1 MQVHTLPALRPA
13 GSHERAAGSALAT
26 GRPVAGAPAPAAL
39 APGAGAA
46 SAHPLRGPAGEAAR
60 RASAFSPWDG
70 ERHGQ
75 VAAAQM
81 SKAYL
86 GQLSAQLHALK
97 SGYSDNLADPA
108 SAPQRE
114 PELASARQS
123 LKALWGQR
131 TQATAAAIDAQL
143 QYQGHGAARQ
153 AFRIRGIDAAAL
165 SQGAREVLSIGLP
178 SNLAG
183 PLTVTIDPE
192 QGVSRNLRRL
202 DHALATADVR
212 VHADERGEPV
222 FNAPQ
227 ATWDKVQDRITIK
240 GEGHRF
246 ADGVPQRVRTH
257 TEAPALPSS
266 LYEQAPVEPQDI
278 RGALQRVIHALDR
291 VGLTQAQV
299 AGALA
304 LASAQTRAA
313 SAEIPVES
321 VERAAQAFLA
331 RTQSMRFETYADVA
345 PALAGVN
352 RARVM
357 ALMGSGGFQAN

>member
-1 MQVHTLPALRPA
+1 MQVNTLPAVRSTGSNERASGPALGVGRPA
-13 GSHERAAGSALAT
+13 
-26 GRPVAGAPAPAAL
+26 AGATAPAA
-39 APGAGAA
+39 PVPVAA
-46 SAHPLRGPAGEAAR
+46 SAHPLRGPAGEAAK

-75 VAAAQM
+75 VAAAQL

-86 GQLSAQLHALK
+86 GQLSANLHTLK
-97 SGYSDNLADPA
+97 SGYSENLADPVTA
-108 SAPQRE
+108 SQRE
-114 PELASARQS
+114 HELVSARQG
-123 LKALWGQR
+123 LKALWHRRAASTG
-131 TQATAAAIDAQL
+131 AAIDPQL

-153 AFRIRGIDAAAL
+153 SFRIRGIDAAAL

-192 QGVSRNLRRL
+192 QGVNSNLRRL

-212 VHADERGEPV
+212 VHVDDQGEPV
-222 FNAPQ
+222 FSAPE

-257 TEAPALPSS
+257 TETPALPSA
-266 LYEQAPVEPQDI
+266 LYEQAPVEPHQI
-278 RGALQRVIHALDR
+278 RVALQSVIHALDR
-291 VGLTQAQV
+291 VGFTQAKV

-304 LASAQTRAA
+304 LASAEARAA
-313 SAEIPVES
+313 SAEIAVES

-357 ALMGSGGFQAN
+357 ALLSGG

>member
-1 MQVHTLPALRPA
+1 MQVHTLPALRSSATPERSA
-13 GSHERAAGSALAT
+13 GAAFTTGRAA
-26 GRPVAGAPAPAAL
+26 AGAAAPAA
-39 APGAGAA
+39 PVPAA
-46 SAHPLRGPAGEAAR
+46 TSIHPLRGPGGASAQP
-60 RASAFSPWDG
+60 ASAFSPWDG

-75 VAAAQM
+75 VAAAQL

-86 GQLSAQLHALK
+86 GRLSADLHTLK
-97 SGYSDNLADPA
+97 SGYSDQLAEPA
-108 SAPQRE
+108 TAHQRE
-114 PELASARQS
+114 PELASARQG
-123 LKALWGQR
+123 LKTLWRQR
-131 TQATAAAIDAQL
+131 AAATGAAIDPQL

-153 AFRIRGIDAAAL
+153 TFRIRGIDAAAL

-192 QGVSRNLRRL
+192 QGVHSNVRRL
-202 DHALATADVR
+202 DHALAAAQVR
-212 VHADERGEPV
+212 VHIDDRGEPV
-222 FNAPQ
+222 FSASE

-246 ADGVPQRVRTH
+246 ADGVAQRVRTQ
-257 TEAPALPSS
+257 TETPALPSA

-278 RGALQRVIHALDR
+278 RTALQGVIHALDR
-291 VGLTQAQV
+291 VGFTQAQV
-299 AGALA
+299 AGRLA
-304 LASAQTRAA
+304 LASAEASAA

-321 VERAAQAFLA
+321 VERSAQAFLA

-357 ALMGSGGFQAN
+357 ALLSGG

>member
-1 MQVHTLPALRPA
+1 MQVNTLPALRSI
-13 GSHERAAGSALAT
+13 GSHERASDTALT
-26 GRPVAGAPAPAAL
+26 LGRPA
-39 APGAGAA
+39 AGAA
-46 SAHPLRGPAGEAAR
+46 APAVPVPAAASSHPLRGPSGDAAKAAR
-60 RASAFSPWDG
+60 AFSPWDG

-75 VAAAQM
+75 VAAAQL

-86 GQLSAQLHALK
+86 GRLSGDLHVLK
-97 SGYSDNLADPA
+97 SGYSENLVDPA
-108 SAPQRE
+108 TAHQRE
-114 PELASARQS
+114 HELASARQG
-123 LKALWGQR
+123 LKTLWRQR
-131 TQATAAAIDAQL
+131 AASTAAAIDPQL

-153 AFRIRGIDAAAL
+153 SFRIRGIDAAAL

-192 QGVSRNLRRL
+192 HGVRSNVRRL
-202 DHALATADVR
+202 DHALVTADVR
-212 VHADERGEPV
+212 VQIDARGEPV
-222 FNAPQ
+222 FSAPE
-227 ATWDKVQDRITIK
+227 ATWDKVHDRITIK

-246 ADGVPQRVRTH
+246 ADGVAQRVRTH
-257 TEAPALPSS
+257 TEAPALPSE
-266 LYEQAPVEPQDI
+266 LYEQAPVEPQEI

-291 VGLTQAQV
+291 VGIAQTKV

-304 LASAQTRAA
+304 LASAETRAA
-313 SAEIPVES
+313 SAAIPVES

-357 ALMGSGGFQAN
+357 ALLSGG

>member
-1 MQVHTLPALRPA
+1 MQVNTLPALRSTGA
-13 GSHERAAGSALAT
+13 SERSSGAALALGRPAAGAA
-26 GRPVAGAPAPAAL
+26 APAAPV
-39 APGAGAA
+39 PGVA
-46 SAHPLRGPAGEAAR
+46 SAHPLRGPAGEAAKST
-60 RASAFSPWDG
+60 AAFSPWDG
-70 ERHGQ
+70 EQHGR

-86 GQLSAQLHALK
+86 GRLSAGLHTLK
-97 SGYSDNLADPA
+97 SGYSESLADPA
-108 SAPQRE
+108 TAHQRE
-114 PELASARQS
+114 HELASARQG
-123 LKALWGQR
+123 LKTLWRQR
-131 TQATAAAIDAQL
+131 AASTGAAIDPQL

-153 AFRIRGIDAAAL
+153 AFRIRGIDATTL

-192 QGVSRNLRRL
+192 QGLSSNVRRL

-212 VHADERGEPV
+212 VHVDDRGEPV
-222 FNAPQ
+222 FSAPE
-227 ATWDKVQDRITIK
+227 ATWDKVQDRITVK

-246 ADGVPQRVRTH
+246 ADGVAQRVRTH
-257 TEAPALPSS
+257 TEAPALPTD
-266 LYEQAPVEPQDI
+266 LYEQVPVEPHEI
-278 RGALQRVIHALDR
+278 RTALQQVLHALDR
-291 VGLTQAQV
+291 VGFTQTKV

-304 LASAQTRAA
+304 LASAQASAA
-313 SAEIPVES
+313 SSEISGES

-331 RTQSMRFETYADVA
+331 RTQSMGFETYADVA

-357 ALMGSGGFQAN
+357 ALLG

>member
-1 MQVHTLPALRPA
+1 MQVNTLQALRST
-13 GSHERAAGSALAT
+13 GGNERASGTALAI
-26 GRPVAGAPAPAAL
+26 GRPAAGATAPAA
-39 APGAGAA
+39 AVPGAA
-46 SAHPLRGPAGEAAR
+46 SARPLRATTGEAAKS
-60 RASAFSPWDG
+60 ASAFSPWDG

-75 VAAAQM
+75 VAAVQM
-81 SKAYL
+81 AKAYL
-86 GQLSAQLHALK
+86 GQLSAGLHTLK
-97 SGYSDNLADPA
+97 SGYSENLADPA
-108 SAPQRE
+108 TAHQRE
-114 PELASARQS
+114 GELASARQG
-123 LKALWGQR
+123 LQTLWRQR
-131 TQATAAAIDAQL
+131 AAATSAAIDPQL

-192 QGVSRNLRRL
+192 QGVNSNLRRL

-212 VHADERGEPV
+212 VHIDDRGEPM
-222 FNAPQ
+222 FSAPE

-257 TEAPALPSS
+257 TEAPALPSA
-266 LYEQAPVEPQDI
+266 LYEQAPVEPHEI

-291 VGLTQAQV
+291 VGVTQAQV

-304 LASAQTRAA
+304 LASAEASAA
-313 SAEIPVES
+313 SAEIPAES

-331 RTQSMRFETYADVA
+331 RTQSMRFETSADVA

-357 ALMGSGGFQAN
+357 ALLG

>member
-1 MQVHTLPALRPA
+1 MQVNTLPALRPT
-13 GSHERAAGSALAT
+13 GSNERASGTALAI
-26 GRPVAGAPAPAAL
+26 GRPAAGATAPAA
-39 APGAGAA
+39 PVPGAA
-46 SAHPLRGPAGEAAR
+46 SAHPLRGPAGDAAKS
-60 RASAFSPWDG
+60 AAAFSPWDG

-75 VAAAQM
+75 VAAAQL

-86 GQLSAQLHALK
+86 GQLSANLHTLK
-97 SGYSDNLADPA
+97 SGYSENLADPA
-108 SAPQRE
+108 TADRRE
-114 PELASARQS
+114 GELASARQG
-123 LKALWGQR
+123 LKTLWRQR
-131 TQATAAAIDAQL
+131 AASTSAAIDPQL

-153 AFRIRGIDAAAL
+153 TFRIRGIDAAAL

-192 QGVSRNLRRL
+192 QGVNSNVRRL
-202 DHALATADVR
+202 DHALATAEVR
-212 VHADERGEPV
+212 VHIDEQGEPL
-222 FNAPQ
+222 FSASD

-246 ADGVPQRVRTH
+246 ADGIAQRVRTH
-257 TEAPALPSS
+257 TEAPALPSA
-266 LYEQAPVEPQDI
+266 LYDQAPVEPKDI

-291 VGLTQAQV
+291 VGFTQAKV

-304 LASAQTRAA
+304 RA
-313 SAEIPVES
+313 SAEASAASLEISGAS

-331 RTQSMRFETYADVA
+331 RTQSMGFDTYADVA

-357 ALMGSGGFQAN
+357 ALLG

>member
-1 MQVHTLPALRPA
+1 MQVNTLPAVRSSATPERSAGPA
-13 GSHERAAGSALAT
+13 LNAGRSAAAAPSA
-26 GRPVAGAPAPAAL
+26 PVAAPAR
-39 APGAGAA
+39 
-46 SAHPLRGPAGEAAR
+46 PLRGPTGAAAKP
-60 RASAFSPWDG
+60 ASVFSPWDG

-75 VAAAQM
+75 VAAAQQ

-86 GQLSAQLHALK
+86 GRLSAHLNTLK
-97 SGYSDNLADPA
+97 SGYSENLVDPA
-108 SAPQRE
+108 TADQRE
-114 PELASARQS
+114 LELATARQG
-123 LKALWGQR
+123 LKTLWRQR
-131 TQATAAAIDAQL
+131 AASTGAAIDPQL

-153 AFRIRGIDAAAL
+153 TFHIRGIDAAAL

-192 QGVSRNLRRL
+192 QGMGSNLRRL
-202 DHALATADVR
+202 DHALAAADVR
-212 VHADERGEPV
+212 VHTDERGEPA
-222 FNAPQ
+222 FSASE

-246 ADGVPQRVRTH
+246 ADGVPHRVRTH
-257 TEAPALPSS
+257 TEAPALPPA
-266 LYEQAPVEPQDI
+266 LYEQAPVEPNEI

-291 VGLTQAQV
+291 VGIAQAQV

-304 LASAQTRAA
+304 RASAEASAA
-313 SAEIPVES
+313 SAEIPAAS
-321 VERAAQAFLA
+321 VERSAQAFLA
-331 RTQSMRFETYADVA
+331 RTQSMNFETYADVA

-357 ALMGSGGFQAN
+357 ALLSRG